1 MKKIVLLLMVSLLC
15 ACSANTK
22 TEQTKTN
29 TKDSYCSDESDK
41 SSACD
46 IDESADMSGYQDFKD
61 TKNQFVESDMKE
73 ALSVF
78 QKKESA
84 ILYFGY
90 PGCPWCVEALPIMN
104 EVAKADK
111 QHILYIQTRDDK
123 KELLYT
129 QDQKKE
135 MISYT
140 KQFMEK
146 DDEGEYQLYVP
157 FVVVVKDGKAVSG
170 HIGTVDGH
178 DAHERS
184 MTDKEKQELKK
195 LYEDMFSAVSK

>member
-1 MKKIVLLLMVSLLC
+1 
-15 ACSANTK
+15 
-22 TEQTKTN
+22 
-29 TKDSYCSDESDK
+29 
-41 SSACD
+41 
-46 IDESADMSGYQDFKD
+46 
-61 TKNQFVESDMKE
+61 
-73 ALSVF
+73 
-78 QKKESA
+78 
-84 ILYFGY
+84 
-90 PGCPWCVEALPIMN
+90 MN